1 MAEYRA
7 SPTNPLG
14 PLGSIYTDQYELTMA
29 QGYFQAGKQDQVAG
43 FDYFFRR
50 VPCDGGYV
58 VFAGLNTLLE
68 VLGEFRFTD
77 ESLSYLSEQ
86 GFDGD
91 FLDYLSDLRFEAE
104 VFAPREGD
112 LVFPFEPV
120 VRVRGRLLEAQIAE
134 TLLLN
139 VLNFESLI
147 ATKASRL
154 RHAAG
159 PERKVIDFG
168 LRRAHGFAGTQIGR
182 AAVVGGCDSTSNVFS
197 GFRDAVPIA
206 GTQAHSWI
214 QSFDEELEAFRTYAS
229 SFPNHCILLVDTYD
243 TLQSGVPNAITVAKE
258 MAERGD
264 RLAGIRLDSGDLAWL
279 AKESRQMLDEAGLDY
294 VQIAASNQLDEH
306 VIKSL
311 LDQNAPIDAFG
322 VGTSLVTSYECPALD
337 GVYKLS
343 MVDDEPRLKISEN
356 RTKVNFPGI
365 KEVVRLVDESG
376 LFYGDCVIVD
386 GETEPQRMIHPH
398 DPNKSVDIADYD
410 CESLLR
416 PVMRAGEV
424 LVGRPSAQEAAGY
437 AQRQLARLPDEHKRF
452 QNPHLYKVGLSE
464 QMHALRERTL
474 AKARSAFISDH

>member
-1 MAEYRA
+1 MTEYRA
-7 SPTNPLG
+7 SSTNPLG
-14 PLGSIYTDQYELTMA
+14 PLGSLYTDQYELTMA
-29 QGYFQAGKQDQVAG
+29 QGYFQAGKHEQTAG
-43 FDYFFRR
+43 FDYFFRK

-58 VFAGLNTLLE
+58 IFAGLDTLLE
-68 VLGEFRFTD
+68 VLEDFRFTAD
-77 ESLSYLSEQ
+77 ALAYLGEQ
-86 GFDGD
+86 GFDHG

-104 VFAPREGD
+104 VHAPREGD
-112 LVFPFEPV
+112 PIFPFEPV
-120 VRVRGRLLEAQIAE
+120 MRVHGRLIEAQIVE

-159 PERKVIDFG
+159 PDRKVIDFG

-182 AAVVGGCDSTSNVFS
+182 AAVLGGCDSTSNVFS
-197 GFRDAVPIA
+197 GFRDAIPIS

-214 QSFDEELEAFRTYAS
+214 QSFDGELEAFRTYAK
-229 SFPNHCILLVDTYD
+229 SFPQHCILLVDTYD

-258 MAERGD
+258 MAERGE
-264 RLAGIRLDSGDLAWL
+264 RLGGIRLDSGDLAWL
-279 AKESRQMLDEAGLDY
+279 AKESRQMLDEAGLEY

-311 LDQNAPIDAFG
+311 LDQDAPIDAFG

-343 MVDDEPRLKISEN
+343 MLDDQPRLKISEN

-365 KEVVRLVDESG
+365 KDVVRLIDDRG
-376 LFYGDCVIVD
+376 QFYGDCVVVD
-386 GETEPQRMIHPH
+386 GESAPKRMIHPH
-398 DPNKSVDIADYD
+398 DADKSTDIGDYATD
-410 CESLLR
+410 RLLR

-424 LVGRPSAQEAAGY
+424 LVDRPTAQESAEY
-437 AQRQLARLPDEHKRF
+437 AQDQLAKLPDEHKRF
-452 QNPHLYKVGLSE
+452 QNPHIYKVGLSE
-464 QMHALRERTL
+464 QMHALRERRL
-474 AKARSAFISDH
+474 EKARSTFISNH